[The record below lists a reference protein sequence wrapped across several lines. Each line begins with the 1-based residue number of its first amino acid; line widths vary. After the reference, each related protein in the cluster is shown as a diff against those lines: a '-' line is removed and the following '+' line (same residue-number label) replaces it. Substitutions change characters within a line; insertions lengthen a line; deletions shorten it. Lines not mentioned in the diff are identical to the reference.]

1 MHKLLG
7 SILACLLF
15 SSTALATD
23 LEKLKATIEKNSSDL
38 TITNLAETP
47 IKGLYELTSGKT
59 IYYVDESGTY
69 LLAGHL
75 YDLASKTDLTKPR
88 LDKLNRID
96 WDSIPLDQAI
106 VSGDP
111 KGKPVAIFTDPDCG
125 YCQQLEKN
133 IATAKGIKFYTFL
146 FPLES
151 IHPDAKRKSQVMWC
165 SKDPHKTMIDVMLN
179 GKEAKGSIDC
189 KNPIQ
194 ANIELGM
201 KLGIRGTPTLISP
214 DGRKTSGALSLEALN
229 QWLDQK

>member
-7 SILACLLF
+7 TMIACLML
-15 SSTALATD
+15 SSTAFAVD
-23 LEKLKATIEKNSSDL
+23 LEKLKATIAKKSSDL

-47 IKGLYELTSGKT
+47 VKGLYELTSGKN
-59 IYYVDESGTY
+59 IYYIDESGTY

-75 YDLASKTDLTKPR
+75 YDLYTKTDLTEPR

-96 WDSIPLDQAI
+96 WSSLPLDQAI

-111 KGKPVAIFTDPDCG
+111 KGKAVAVFTDPDCG
-125 YCQQLEKN
+125 YCKLLEKN
-133 IATAKGIKFYTFL
+133 IATAKGIQFYTFL

-151 IHPDAKRKSQVMWC
+151 IHPDAKRKSQVIWC
-165 SKDPHKTMIDVMLN
+165 SKDSHKTMIDVMLN
-179 GKEAKGSIDC
+179 GKEAKGKTDC
-189 KNPIQ
+189 ETPIQ

-214 DGRKTSGALSLEALN
+214 DGRKTGGALSLKALHE
-229 QWLDQK
+229 WLDQK